1 MEVQLVQIENNQ
13 VVVGSR
19 QIAEDFEKQHKHV
32 LDSIRDI
39 LAAENS
45 ATKFFYES
53 TYDNLGKE
61 YPEYLMNRDGFSLLV
76 MGFTGKEALNLKI
89 RYIQA
94 FNEMQAKLEA
104 KRLPC
109 EIGGAFNARSIQ
121 SIDKLFELAKCA
133 TDDRVKNTI
142 IARLANEIFRENVVH
157 YE

>member
-1 MEVQLVQIENNQ
+1 
-13 VVVGSR
+13 
-19 QIAEDFEKQHKHV
+19 
-32 LDSIRDI
+32 
-39 LAAENS
+39 
-45 ATKFFYES
+45 
-53 TYDNLGKE
+53 
-61 YPEYLMNRDGFSLLV
+61 MNRDGFSLLV